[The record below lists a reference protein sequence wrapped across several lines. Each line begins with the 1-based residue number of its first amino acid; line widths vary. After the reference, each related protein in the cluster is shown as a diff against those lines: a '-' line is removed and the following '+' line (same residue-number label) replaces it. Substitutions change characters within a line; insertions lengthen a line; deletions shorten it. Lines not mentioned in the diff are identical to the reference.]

1 VAPDAKVEM
10 KKEARF
16 RGAICAKEID
26 VKKDV
31 VFIHHSSSM
40 SLPKKSAPVIA
51 ANENER
57 IPTEFALEQN
67 YPNPFNP
74 STNITFALP
83 EAGEITLAIYNL
95 RGQLV
100 RTLFS
105 GALTAGRHQVVW
117 DSTTDNGAR
126 VASGLYI
133 YRLRAKN
140 FVADKKLVLL
150 K

>member
-1 VAPDAKVEM
+1 M
-10 KKEARF
+10 
-16 RGAICAKEID
+16 
-26 VKKDV
+26 
-31 VFIHHSSSM
+31 
-40 SLPKKSAPVIA
+40 A
-51 ANENER
+51 AESISG
-57 IPTEFALEQN
+57 IPEDYALSQN

-100 RTLFS
+100 RTLVS

-117 DSTTDNGAR
+117 DSTTDKGIQ
-126 VASGLYI
+126 VASGIYV
-133 YRLRAKN
+133 YRLKAKN